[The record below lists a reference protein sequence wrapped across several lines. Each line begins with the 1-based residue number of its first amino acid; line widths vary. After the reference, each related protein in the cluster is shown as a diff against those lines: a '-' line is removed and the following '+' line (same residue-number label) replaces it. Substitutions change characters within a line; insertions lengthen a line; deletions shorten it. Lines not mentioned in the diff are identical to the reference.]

1 MTKEFFDKL
10 PECIKTQ
17 FSKPLTALYNYLP
30 TRQHATEKEWK
41 VRRFVWKFKDGDHAA
56 AMFAA
61 ETVAKNIIRLY
72 GDTAKDLTFVCVPA
86 STSEANRKRYKDFSA
101 KVCAITGM
109 KNGFSAV
116 AVSGE
121 KLAIH
126 EQHKGEKNF
135 FSTRTVELKKIML
148 QASKVLLFD
157 DIITKGMSY
166 AQFAASLESAGASVI
181 GGIFLAK
188 TILC

>member
-17 FSKPLTALYNYLP
+17 FSKPLTALFNYLP
-30 TRQHATEKEWK
+30 TRQHATEQEWK

-61 ETVAKNIIRLY
+61 ETVAKNIIKKY
-72 GDTAKDLTFVCVPA
+72 GETAKDLTFICVPA

-101 KVCAITGM
+101 KVCELTGM

-126 EQHKGEKNF
+126 EQHKGEKKF
-135 FSTRTVELKKIML
+135 FSTRTVELKKKML